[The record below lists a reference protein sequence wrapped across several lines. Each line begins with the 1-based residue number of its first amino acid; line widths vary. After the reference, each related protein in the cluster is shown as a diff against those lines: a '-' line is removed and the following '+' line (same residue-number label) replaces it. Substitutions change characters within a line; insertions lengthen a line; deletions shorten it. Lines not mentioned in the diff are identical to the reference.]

1 MEHFN
6 LILAIVFYRII
17 FTILSDSVDNEEQ
30 VDTTMSSIESEA
42 PTTQSINDVC
52 STMVGEYC
60 LLDMEPGT
68 SINGT
73 ATISQTDVKAIYY
86 TFFLH
91 VIIHK

>member
-1 MEHFN
+1 MLYPIPAE
-6 LILAIVFYRII
+6 
-17 FTILSDSVDNEEQ
+17 ILSDSVDNKKGL
-30 VDTTMSSIESEA
+30 DTTMSSIELEA
-42 PTTQSINDVC
+42 PTTQSSNDVC

-86 TFFLH
+86 TFFSACDNT
-91 VIIHK
+91 